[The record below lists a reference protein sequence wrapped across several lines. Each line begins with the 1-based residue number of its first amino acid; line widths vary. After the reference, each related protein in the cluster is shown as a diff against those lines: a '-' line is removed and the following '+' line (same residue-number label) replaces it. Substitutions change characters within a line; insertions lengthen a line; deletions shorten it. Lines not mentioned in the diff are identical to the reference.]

1 MFSQTPSE
9 YIREDDQTLKGRFLE
24 AQSSPEMLRRIIDAS
39 TNHCTTVNEVPD
51 KVIPRKH
58 ALRAANSN
66 TVHEK
71 TQGNR
76 IKPKNLGLIPPC
88 IEQCLKM
95 EKRIDL

>member
-76 IKPKNLGLIPPC
+76 IKPKKPWFNTPLYWTVP
-88 IEQCLKM
+88 
-95 EKRIDL
+95 